1 MDNELLQK
9 AMEIALTYDV
19 QTAKDSVVV
28 FSVSFQ
34 PSKENKIKA
43 KEYVA
48 QNSSYTILDYTP
60 CGEALLKLN
69 LEDYAQDDDD
79 MEKIAE
85 VWRVASK
92 RFMESASGNITAFVE
107 GADERSVFRMAEFPE
122 IIRNP
127 DILTIN
133 GIDKEVFKSQMGW

>member
-1 MDNELLQK
+1 MDKELLRK

-19 QTAKDSVVV
+19 QTSKDSGVV

-48 QNSSYTILDYTP
+48 QNKVSTILDYTP
-60 CGEALLKLN
+60 CGKALLELN
-69 LEDYAQDDDD
+69 LEDYAQNDDD

-92 RFMESASGNITAFVE
+92 RYIECASGNVTAFVD
-107 GADERSVFRMAEFPE
+107 GADERSVFRMTEFPE
-122 IIRNP
+122 IIKNP

>member
-19 QTAKDSVVV
+19 QTAKDSIVV

-60 CGEALLKLN
+60 CGKALLELN
-69 LEDYAQDDDD
+69 LEDYAQDEND

-92 RFMESASGNITAFVE
+92 RFMESASGNITAFVD
-107 GADERSVFRMAEFPE
+107 GADVRSVFRMAEFPE

>member
-69 LEDYAQDDDD
+69 LEDYAQNDDD
-79 MEKIAE
+79 MEKLPKFGE
-85 VWRVASK
+85 
-92 RFMESASGNITAFVE
+92 
-107 GADERSVFRMAEFPE
+107 
-122 IIRNP
+122 
-127 DILTIN
+127 
-133 GIDKEVFKSQMGW
+133 